1 MSQLSPLL
9 FHFIVNSAKELFELD
24 VSTAWFVLIVTINTK
39 CFVAVDYLPCFHE
52 IIMSFS
58 ITMCHTLFCDK

>member
-1 MSQLSPLL
+1 MNQLSPLL
-9 FHFIVNSAKELFELD
+9 FYFIVNSAKELLELD
-24 VSTAWFVLIVTINTK
+24 VSTEWFFLILTINAK
-39 CFVAVDYLPCFHE
+39 FFVVNYLPCFHE

>member
-1 MSQLSPLL
+1 MNQLSPLL
-9 FHFIVNSAKELFELD
+9 FYFIVNSAKELLELD
-24 VSTAWFVLIVTINTK
+24 VSTEWFFLILTINTK
-39 CFVAVDYLPCFHE
+39 FFVVNYLPCFHK